1 MADSGHVL
9 EGSQDGEYPGEWAA
23 QGGGWQFLSR
33 GSDGGC
39 TSQRL
44 EQNGVHLAYAWD
56 LYALLVCC
64 MVASSLWK
72 HLVLS
77 VCDGL
82 YMLANPHL
90 SLLNA
95 RIKGVCQQTRTKTSV
110 FNSVKSKPL

>member
-82 YMLANPHL
+82 YMLGPGNVTIRRCGL
-90 SLLNA
+90 VGVGVSLWSWAL
-95 RIKGVCQQTRTKTSV
+95 RHYS
-110 FNSVKSKPL
+110 